1 MDDNNKPQRISS
13 FWRFIIFKI
22 KIKTVIGFVNKRK
35 LLLPLFFLINALC
48 WSQNLDKTDSV
59 RTTNLIDSLL
69 IDRDLRNWSVRLFGD
84 IRAQGF
90 KLSNDNAA
98 LKYIPNN
105 LFGVGVG
112 IATRKLILDIAFNLK
127 DENTENTDRFDF
139 RGGFIF
145 NKSVIDFYFQIYDG
159 FNVENSV
166 NNTTVFREDIK
177 SIAGGI
183 DYLYLFNAGE
193 YNQTLLRSGLKD
205 QKQNIFS
212 FGIGGFLVYNQISAD
227 SSIIPMEFEPYF
239 NEQAR
244 ITNFTNYGIGILGG
258 LVSLYKLPSN
268 FYIGITAKA
277 GIGLTIKNVET
288 ETSSYNPSNPMLY
301 KLNGS
306 ALFGYKWNRFYTNI
320 SLGVSANMSNLDFG
334 NNGAF
339 TLVRGKLALGYRIK
353 SNKKLLN

>member
-1 MDDNNKPQRISS
+1 MESNCKIQKTSS
-13 FWRFIIFKI
+13 SSGFLSLKI
-22 KIKTVIGFVNKRK
+22 TIKTVIGFVTKKK
-35 LLLPLFFLINALC
+35 LLLPLFFLINTLC
-48 WSQNLDKTDSV
+48 WSQDLYVRDSV
-59 RTTNLIDSLL
+59 KTTNLIDSLL
-69 IDRDLRNWSVRLFGD
+69 IDHDLRNWSVRVFGN

-98 LKYIPNN
+98 MRYIPNN

-145 NKSVIDFYFQIYDG
+145 NQSVIDFYFQIYDG
-159 FNVENSV
+159 FNVENSI

-193 YNQTLLRSGLKD
+193 YSQTALRSGLKN
-205 QKQNIFS
+205 QKRNIFS
-212 FGIGGFLVYNQISAD
+212 FGLGGFLVYNQISAD

-244 ITNFTNYGIGILGG
+244 ITNFTNYGIGVLGG

-268 FYIGITAKA
+268 FYIGISAKA
-277 GIGLTIKNVET
+277 GIGLTIRNAET
-288 ETSSYNPSNPMLY
+288 ETLSYNPGNPMLY
-301 KLNGS
+301 RLNGS
-306 ALFGYKWNRFYTNI
+306 VLFGYQWSRFYTNI
-320 SLGVSANMSNLDFG
+320 SLGASANISNLDFG
-334 NNGAF
+334 NNGSF

-353 SNKKLLN
+353 ASKKSL

>member
-1 MDDNNKPQRISS
+1 MLID
-13 FWRFIIFKI
+13 
-22 KIKTVIGFVNKRK
+22 FVAKSK
-35 LLLPLFFLINALC
+35 LLLLLFFLINTFC
-48 WSQNLDKTDSV
+48 WSQELDKADSV
-59 RTTNLIDSLL
+59 QTTNLIDSLL
-69 IDRDLRNWSVRLFGD
+69 IDHDLRNWSVRLFGD

-90 KLSNDNAA
+90 KLSNDNAT

-145 NKSVIDFYFQIYDG
+145 NKNVIDFYFQIYDG
-159 FNVENSV
+159 FNVENSI

-177 SIAGGI
+177 SSAGGI

-193 YNQTLLRSGLKD
+193 YNQTLLRSGLKS

-227 SSIIPMEFEPYF
+227 SSIIPMELEPYF

-244 ITNFTNYGIGILGG
+244 ITNLTNYGIGVLGG

-277 GIGLTIKNVET
+277 GIGLTIKNAET

-306 ALFGYKWNRFYTNI
+306 VLFGHKWNRFYTNI
-320 SLGVSANMSNLDFG
+320 SLGVSTNMSNLDFG

-353 SNKKLLN
+353 GNKKSLN

>member
-1 MDDNNKPQRISS
+1 MDNKTQRISS

-22 KIKTVIGFVNKRK
+22 KIKTVIGFVTKRK

-48 WSQNLDKTDSV
+48 WSQDLDKTDSV